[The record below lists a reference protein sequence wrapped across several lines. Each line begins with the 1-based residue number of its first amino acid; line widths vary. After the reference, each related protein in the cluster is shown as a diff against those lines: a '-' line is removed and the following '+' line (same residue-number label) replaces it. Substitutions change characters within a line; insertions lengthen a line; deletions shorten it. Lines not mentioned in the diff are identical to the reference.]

1 MLQYQNRSD
10 ITGSMVTQT
19 IWNRTHEGV
28 FGSLNIDSNGDRKIE
43 FSLLDLARGST
54 DFQVVKVYHGANNSF
69 QVYFRR
75 RELVT

>member
-1 MLQYQNRSD
+1 MLQRQNRSD

-43 FSLLDLARGST
+43 FSLLDLARGSA
-54 DFQVVKVYHGANNSF
+54 DFQVVRVYHGANNSF
-69 QVYFRR
+69 QVYFSR
-75 RELVT
+75 RELT

>member
-1 MLQYQNRSD
+1 
-10 ITGSMVTQT
+10 MVTQT